1 MYSKYKENGNLK
13 IETSEEV
20 KKLFKSYDLIIEED
34 DPILVSSLSI
44 HGYLKNEYL
53 SQGKSAIFSWDI
65 RNKRIGIFPSVCWLN
80 NRNHE
85 KGMLLMCSHKH
96 MLYANEP
103 EDLNYAINVVKKKIV
118 KLIMNDKNK
127 EIEKQLEVLD

>member
-13 IETSEEV
+13 IETPEEIRE
-20 KKLFKSYDLIIEED
+20 LFKSYDLIIEED
-34 DPILVSSLSI
+34 DPILVSPLSI

-53 SQGKSAIFSWDI
+53 AHGKSSIFSWDI
-65 RNKRIGIFPSVCWLN
+65 RNKRIGIFPSVCWLDD
-80 NRNHE
+80 RKHE

-118 KLIMNDKNK
+118 RFITNDKNK

>member
-13 IETSEEV
+13 IETPEEV

-34 DPILVSSLSI
+34 DPILASSLSI

-53 SQGKSAIFSWDI
+53 SHGKSAIFSWDS

-80 NRNHE
+80 NRKHE
-85 KGMLLMCSHKH
+85 NGMLLMCSHKH
-96 MLYANEP
+96 MLYANEL

-118 KLIMNDKNK
+118 KLITNDKNK
-127 EIEKQLEVLD
+127 EMEQLLNVLD